1 MTAIDH
7 SAALRASLEALSRP
21 ETAAGGGTSP
31 AAADKFKAMME
42 KPSMAPP
49 HAAESP
55 SMEVASKLV
64 AAQDAELQRSVTD
77 AAEFMQRAPE
87 MNLNEL
93 NAGSIRLTY
102 ELAATQLDMEAKMGV
117 VNSSKSSIET
127 LMKNQ

>member
-1 MTAIDH
+1 MTAIDS
-7 SAALRASLEALSRP
+7 SAALRASLEAMSKP
-21 ETAAGGGTSP
+21 EAGGSAASP

-49 HAAESP
+49 HEAQSS
-55 SMEVASKLV
+55 SMDVASKLV

-77 AAEFMQRAPE
+77 AADFMQRAPE
-87 MNLNEL
+87 MNLNEM

>member
-7 SAALRASLEALSRP
+7 SAALRASLEALSKP
-21 ETAAGGGTSP
+21 EAASGSP
-31 AAADKFKAMME
+31 SAADKFKALME

-49 HAAESP
+49 HAEQSH
-55 SMEVASKLV
+55 SLEVASKLV

-87 MNLNEL
+87 MSLNEM

-102 ELAATQLDMEAKMGV
+102 ELASTQLDMEAKMGV
-117 VNSSKSSIET
+117 VNASKSSIET

>member
-1 MTAIDH
+1 M
-7 SAALRASLEALSRP
+7 
-21 ETAAGGGTSP
+21 GG
-31 AAADKFKAMME
+31 
-42 KPSMAPP
+42 
-49 HAAESP
+49 
-55 SMEVASKLV
+55 
-64 AAQDAELQRSVTD
+64 AELLGPVELARVDVDGDDGPRAGERRTQDRGVTD
-77 AAEFMQRAPE
+77 AAEFMQQAPE

>member
-1 MTAIDH
+1 
-7 SAALRASLEALSRP
+7 
-21 ETAAGGGTSP
+21 
-31 AAADKFKAMME
+31 
-42 KPSMAPP
+42 MAPP

>member
-1 MTAIDH
+1 
-7 SAALRASLEALSRP
+7 
-21 ETAAGGGTSP
+21 
-31 AAADKFKAMME
+31 
-42 KPSMAPP
+42 
-49 HAAESP
+49 
-55 SMEVASKLV
+55 
-64 AAQDAELQRSVTD
+64 
-77 AAEFMQRAPE
+77 